1 MSYQGGST
9 PGSGYWPGHDPPNAY
24 GMQGSR
30 PQLSHNGTPAPYE
43 QAAFNSAQN
52 GHYWNQNGHMQHG
65 ITPGHSNNGYY
76 AQAPAQPQYQQ
87 PQYQQPQ
94 YISPA
99 ALLQQQA
106 PPQPRPSQQYQHI
119 PETSSGSRKLSTP
132 IKDTS
137 RMAPAPPVNTQL
149 EMDRLLISLA
159 EEYFEAAHKLAPAVS
174 PSMTAADVDSYSQL
188 IATGLGC
195 LDAALKHVQLG
206 PRVEANIRLRYA
218 AVLYEETE
226 NAMEAETTL
235 SRGIA
240 LCQRVS
246 YMLQLYHRSN
256 TRYSNTTTTSSMRCS
271 SCWHDSWLGRVRRR
285 P

>member
-1 MSYQGGST
+1 
-9 PGSGYWPGHDPPNAY
+9 
-24 GMQGSR
+24 MQGSR
-30 PQLSHNGTPAPYE
+30 QQLSQNGAPAPYE
-43 QAAFNSAQN
+43 QSAFNSAQN
-52 GHYWNQNGHMQHG
+52 GQYWNQNGHMQHG
-65 ITPGHSNNGYY
+65 MTPGHFNNGYY
-76 AQAPAQPQYQQ
+76 SQAPVQ

-99 ALLQQQA
+99 ELLQQQP
-106 PPQPRPSQQYQHI
+106 PPQSRPSQQYQRT
-119 PETSSGSRKLSTP
+119 PQTSSGTRKLSTP
-132 IKDTS
+132 TKDTS
-137 RMAPAPPVNTQL
+137 RVAPAAPVNAQL

-174 PSMTAADVDSYSQL
+174 QSMTAADVDTYSQL

-246 YMLQLYHRSN
+246 STLQSLPRPN
-256 TRYSNTTTTSSMRCS
+256 TRYSNTTTT
-271 SCWHDSWLGRVRRR
+271 
-285 P
+285 

>member
-9 PGSGYWPGHDPPNAY
+9 PGNGYWSGHDPPNAY
-24 GMQGSR
+24 GTQGSR
-30 PQLSHNGTPAPYE
+30 SQLSQNGTRAQYE
-43 QAAFNSAQN
+43 QVDFNSTEN

-65 ITPGHSNNGYY
+65 LTPGHSNNGYY
-76 AQAPAQPQYQQ
+76 PQALAQ

-99 ALLQQQA
+99 ELLHQQA
-106 PPQPRPSQQYQHI
+106 PPQPRPLQQYQRT
-119 PETSSGSRKLSTP
+119 PQASSGPRKLSTP
-132 IKDTS
+132 TKHTS
-137 RMAPAPPVNTQL
+137 RVAPVPPANTQL

-174 PSMTAADVDSYSQL
+174 QSMTAADVDTYSQL

-246 YMLQLYHRSN
+246 YTLLLLPRSN
-256 TRYSNTTTTSSMRCS
+256 ARCSNTITTSSMRCS
-271 SCWHDSWLGRVRRR
+271 SC
-285 P
+285 